1 MSPRLGAPLLL
12 CAALASAAPL
22 ECKQPPQGRKIV
34 LAELFS
40 SEGCDSCP
48 PAERVFNGLQAGGEI
63 VPLVWHVDYFDGQG
77 WKDRFALAESSRRH
91 LELAQAHGGKTLVAT
106 TQVFLDGRAFADW
119 RDERALR
126 SRVLR
131 GAATAPVLT
140 LWLPRIERVGDALQ
154 VQVEVGGSVSPR
166 TVQWQAAW
174 VQNGLS
180 SQVSAGENQGL
191 TLHHQHV
198 VRAGTGPLLAQE
210 QAAASRPIAMRLPLP
225 EPAPAGEIGVV
236 VWAQDAA
243 ARTLAATWAL
253 CPL

>member
-1 MSPRLGAPLLL
+1 MLPL
-12 CAALASAAPL
+12 ATLASAAPL
-22 ECKQPPQGRKIV
+22 ECKQAPQGRKIV

-48 PAERVFNGLQAGGEI
+48 PAERAFNGLQPGGEL
-63 VPLVWHVDYFDGQG
+63 VPLVWHVDYFDGPG

-91 LELAQAHGGKTLVAT
+91 LELAQAQGGKPLVAT
-106 TQVFLDGRAFADW
+106 PQVFLDGRAFADW
-119 RDERALR
+119 RDARALR

-131 GAATAPVLT
+131 GAAAEPVLT

-154 VQVEVGGSVSPR
+154 VQVQVGGSVSPGA
-166 TVQWQAAW
+166 VQWRAAW
-174 VQNGLS
+174 VQSGLS
-180 SQVSAGENQGL
+180 SQVSGGENQGL

-198 VRAGTGPLLAQE
+198 VRAGTGLLLAPAPA
-210 QAAASRPIAMRLPLP
+210 QAAAARPLAMRLPLP
-225 EPAPAGEIGVV
+225 EPAPVGEIGIV